1 MKKQL
6 ARLLRNIADR
16 LDPSAPEPVGAG
28 VDVLPRAEAPPAP
41 PSAAMVACDRCAAL
55 YRLEPW
61 PLRSRLGHR
70 CRYCGRPADVDPSG
84 VAVRALPGDALHLT
98 QIVTGSLHADQV
110 QTAMVRS
117 SMERRMGQQASHRR
131 AGK

>member
-6 ARLLRNIADR
+6 ARLLRNLADR
-16 LDPSAPEPVGAG
+16 LDPSALVIVGPR
-28 VDVLPRAEAPPAP
+28 VDAMPLVEAPPAP

-70 CRYCGRPADVDPSG
+70 CRYCGRPADVDPSA

-98 QIVTGSLHADQV
+98 QIVTGSLRADEM
-110 QTAMVRS
+110 QTTTVRP
-117 SMERRMGQQASHRR
+117 SMERRMGQR
-131 AGK
+131 

>member
-16 LDPSAPEPVGAG
+16 LDPSALEPVRA
-28 VDVLPRAEAPPAP
+28 DVNVPLHVEAPPAP

-84 VAVRALPGDALHLT
+84 VAVRALPNGLHLT
-98 QIVTGSLHADQV
+98 QIVTGSLRADEMQA
-110 QTAMVRS
+110 TSVRP
-117 SMERRMGQQASHRR
+117 SMERRMGQR
-131 AGK
+131 